1 MKKIILILFILIC
14 GINTYSIATEGEI
27 IESQKKA
34 LNIQNFI
41 KEANKYT
48 EKTFNGLDT
57 EELIR
62 RSYKRKHKQQKFNK

>member
-1 MKKIILILFILIC
+1 MKKIVFILFILIC
-14 GINTYSIATEGEI
+14 GINTYSIATESEI
-27 IESQKKA
+27 IESQKSA

-48 EKTFNGLDT
+48 EKTFGEIDT

-62 RSYKRKHKQQKFNK
+62 RSYKRKYK